1 MKKILLFLSTAL
13 LLSNGA
19 QAQNSISFEASE
31 GYTLGSIENQNGWLL
46 YDPSEGETYTPE
58 VIVSDQRATHGNRS
72 FRITAQNILDYV
84 GGFYF
89 TQPVQENFS
98 ISMDVYVESTFTG
111 LDNGSEILLD
121 LVDENL
127 VSLAQFNFG
136 FDNTI
141 YGGTNGWLSEI
152 EGLTYENDRWYTIRY
167 DVDFDAQVFRLYLN
181 DTFIYE
187 EAFETGTQL
196 AALDFYMFDMG
207 TSLNV
212 DNIQIQPLANL
223 GTAETK
229 KSMISIYPNPVIDVI
244 QIKTNEA
251 LQSAEIYDLTGR
263 LIQSTTASSI
273 PVQNLQSGA
282 YVLKIKTNQSTTS
295 KKFIKK

>member
-13 LLSNGA
+13 FLSNVS

-31 GYTLGSIENQNGWLL
+31 GYNLGSIENQNGWIL

-58 VIVSDQRATHGNRS
+58 VVISDNRATHGNRS
-72 FRITAQNILDYV
+72 FRITSQNILDYV
-84 GGFYF
+84 GGLNLMN
-89 TQPVQENFS
+89 PVQENFS
-98 ISMDVYVESTFTG
+98 ISMDVYIESTFTG

-141 YGGTNGWLSEI
+141 YGGSNGWLSEI
-152 EGLTYENDRWYTIRY
+152 EGLTYENDRWYQIRY

-196 AALDFYMFDMG
+196 AGLDFYMFDMG

-212 DNIQIQPLANL
+212 DNIQILPLADL
-223 GTAETK
+223 GTVETK
-229 KSMISIYPNPVIDVI
+229 KSMISIYPNPVTDVI
-244 QIKTNEA
+244 QIKTDET
-251 LQSAEIYDLTGR
+251 LLSAEIFDLTGR
-263 LIQSTTASSI
+263 QIKSTTSSSVA
-273 PVQNLQSGA
+273 VQDLQPGT
-282 YVLKIKTNQSTTS
+282 YVIKIKTNQNTTS